1 MATAKD
7 STVPQFCG
15 IYAGSNVSQ
24 NPHMKPDA
32 KAFRKNLFSK
42 LRNIKN

>member
-7 STVPQFCG
+7 STIPQFCG

-32 KAFRKNLFSK
+32 KAFRNDLFSRLK
-42 LRNIKN
+42 VMKN